1 MTLEEAEIF
10 ITEIIDEAEMC
21 VDAYVNEYED
31 SSHDKMKKELAEL
44 KKEMIEKFIFKYLEP

>member
-10 ITEIIDEAEMC
+10 ITEIIDEAKMC

-44 KKEMIEKFIFKYLEP
+44 KKEMIEKFIFKYLQP